1 MMALIS
7 IFFFVVTYI
16 SLYSTIQNNK
26 ASKKLHEARMKY
38 IRAEQVLLFR
48 ETMLVKYD
56 MDIYDS
62 MPTYEEML
70 QDKKDLTFA
79 NYVKIDK
86 VINMN

>member
-1 MMALIS
+1 MTTAIGIFIIILS
-7 IFFFVVTYI
+7 IFNAYNAFRNI
-16 SLYSTIQNNK
+16 R
-26 ASKKLHEARMKY
+26 ASRKLHEAKLL
-38 IRAEQVLLFR
+38 AERNHQVLLFR
-48 ETMLVKYD
+48 EGVLMQYD
-56 MDIYDS
+56 MDIYNS